1 MKSIYEE
8 KKSDVGNQKKQFMTS
23 KINFERKLEIA
34 EEKLING
41 IIDDAAFTK
50 IKVRY
55 REQIDGVEDEMH
67 KLDQTKNLKI
77 DVIQDVLALM
87 RNIGKTYE
95 KAPDDLKRLY
105 LGLFWDQFKAED
117 KLVVEAIKSPI
128 VLGLEATGAL
138 IWNTTQKPDPI
149 KDRAFEKEI
158 NTTDDSVI
166 LRPIRGRGR
175 NKSIPTSTS
184 PYPVILSSEKGAYRE
199 SNPN

>member
-23 KINFERKLEIA
+23 KINFERKLETA

-41 IIDDAAFTK
+41 IIDDEHLPRSRS
-50 IKVRY
+50 RY

-87 RNIGKTYE
+87 RNIGKTYQ
-95 KAPDDLKRLY
+95 KAPDELKRLY

-117 KLVVEAIKSPI
+117 KIIVEATKSPI

-138 IWNTTQKPDPI
+138 IWNTTQKPDPLEN
-149 KDRAFEKEI
+149 RAFAKENI
-158 NTTDDSVI
+158 TTDDSVI
-166 LRPIRGRGR
+166 I
-175 NKSIPTSTS
+175 S
-184 PYPVILSSEKGAYRE
+184 PVRGAYWDL
-199 SNPN
+199 NPD